1 MPDPTQVNTETT
13 GDGTPE
19 LVSTDSPSKKTS
31 GPIASTSLPSPS
43 AGRTTLSKQQIGD
56 LARNSGFPEAD
67 IPVITAIAMGES
79 GGDTGAHN
87 PNASTGD
94 NSYGLMQINMLGG
107 MGPERRQAFGLQKN
121 EDLFDPQKNMDAA
134 FQIYKT
140 QGLGAWGAYTNGSYK
155 DHL

>member
-1 MPDPTQVNTETT
+1 M
-13 GDGTPE
+13 
-19 LVSTDSPSKKTS
+19 
-31 GPIASTSLPSPS
+31 
-43 AGRTTLSKQQIGD
+43 
-56 LARNSGFPEAD
+56 
-67 IPVITAIAMGES
+67 ITAIAMGES

-87 PNASTGD
+87 PNTSTGD